1 MVSIL
6 IQHIELEENTNIPS
20 HYSVDLRTTD
30 GTVYMY
36 RAHYSVDLWTTDGT
50 VSGTETKRSVNNQQ
64 HNFTA
69 NVKPLD
75 DQAAQQF
82 IGNLTMKYFHLVTV
96 WDWNLGSRVRLFSG
110 SRSQF

>member
-36 RAHYSVDLWTTDGT
+36 RAHYSVDLPTTDGT
-50 VSGTETKRSVNNQQ
+50 VHMYRAHYSVDLPTTDA
-64 HNFTA
+64 H
-69 NVKPLD
+69 
-75 DQAAQQF
+75 
-82 IGNLTMKYFHLVTV
+82 
-96 WDWNLGSRVRLFSG
+96 
-110 SRSQF
+110 